1 MPRSQTDFSV
11 RLFYSYCHADSD
23 FRDEMQTTLSL
34 LKREGVLEEWYD
46 HLIVPGTSINAEVK
60 SRLELSDIVVFLF
73 SRDFIAS
80 DACMEEWEYA
90 QQLEIN
96 GKSITR
102 IPIIVRRC
110 EWLAVL
116 TNDDVK
122 ALPNDGKPVNGYGDP
137 DQAWHEIYQGI
148 EMAIQKMRNVFSPKP
163 EFIEEMN
170 KTEFF
175 SREAI
180 NLHDLYIFLT
190 LTRHDLRSDLS
201 LTSKDISSVS
211 ELLAI
216 KRALIHGQEKTGKT
230 TLARSLYLS
239 LVEQSKPVL
248 FLDLAQLGRGRP
260 ERRIREAYEEQFHGD
275 YSLWRQQEDKTLI
288 LDNLPA
294 DPRVLGF
301 ISYAKDHFDRIMVTV
316 QSDIFY
322 AYFRDEE
329 RFMDFQHLKIQPLTA
344 VQQEQLIRKRLQ
356 LLETPDRPVTDGLID
371 QVEAQVDSVVI
382 SNKVVPRYPFYV
394 LSILQTHESNMP
406 VNMTITSYGH
416 CYYVLIVASLIRA
429 GVSRSDHAINACL
442 NFAEQLSFAIYDHR
456 AERPNETFDFPAF
469 ERTYKEQFIIENAII
484 GRLKHPEYGI
494 ITQDGHFRSEYMY
507 YYFLARYMA
516 THLEASKLIIETMCE
531 ESHKQQNYLTLLFTI
546 HHVSDNT
553 IIDDILEKTKSK
565 LRTIDPATLVPRET
579 DRFANVVAKMPGTI
593 LTRKS
598 VEDARREERVR
609 RTEIQDDDLEADEP
623 AENGEIDI
631 VNDVY
636 RILKNNKILGQVL
649 RNKYSNIERSK
660 VEEIIDVVA
669 ESGLRLVNILL
680 IDEDEII
687 KLAGYI
693 ADQRP
698 EWDIDHIKRGLAFLS
713 FMWTMLQIEEIVT
726 SIHFPQIAEA
736 VAAVVNKRDNP
747 AYDLIGYF
755 SHLDSIEKLS
765 TRERNVLRRIWR
777 KHDDT
782 FLRCVIS
789 LRTQY
794 YMNTHESRAS
804 HEQAVCAVLGVP
816 YVARLGRGRN
826 SGTE

>member
-1 MPRSQTDFSV
+1 
-11 RLFYSYCHADSD
+11 
-23 FRDEMQTTLSL
+23 MQTTLRL

-46 HLIVPGTSINAEVK
+46 HLIVPGSSISAEVK
-60 SRLELSDIVVFLF
+60 SQLERSDIVVFLF

-80 DACMEEWEYA
+80 DACMDEWKYA
-90 QQLEIN
+90 QQLELN

-102 IPIIVRRC
+102 IPIIVRQC
-110 EWLAVL
+110 EWLEVL
-116 TNDDVK
+116 ANDNDDVK
-122 ALPNDGKPVNGYGDP
+122 ALPNDGKAVTRYGDP

-148 EMAIQKMRNVFSPKP
+148 KMAIQNIRNIFSPKTA
-163 EFIEEMN
+163 FIEEMN

-175 SREAI
+175 SREDI
-180 NLHDLYIFLT
+180 ELHDLYTFLT

-201 LTSKDISSVS
+201 LTSTDISSVS
-211 ELLAI
+211 ELLDT

-230 TLARSLYLS
+230 TLARFLYLS

-248 FLDLAQLGRGRP
+248 FLDSSQLGRGRP
-260 ERRIREAYEEQFHGD
+260 ERRIREAYQEQFHGD

-288 LDNLPA
+288 LDNLTE

-301 ISYAKDHFDRIMVTV
+301 ISYVKDHFDRIMVTV
-316 QSDIFY
+316 QTDIFY

-456 AERPNETFDFPAF
+456 AERPNETFDFSAF

-516 THLEASKLIIETMCE
+516 THLEASKPIIETMCE

-546 HHVSDNT
+546 HHVADNT

-565 LRTIDPATLVPRET
+565 LHTIDPATLVPRET

-609 RTEIQDDDLEADEP
+609 RTKIQDDDFEADEP

-669 ESGLRLVNILL
+669 ESGLRLVNLLL
-680 IDEDEII
+680 IDEDEIA

-713 FMWTMLQIEEIVT
+713 FMWTMLQIEEIVS

-755 SHLDSIEKLS
+755 SHLDGTEKLG
-765 TRERNVLRRIWR
+765 TRERNVLRRVWR
-777 KHDDT
+777 KHDDS

-804 HEQAVCAVLGVP
+804 DEQAVCAVLGVP

-826 SGTE
+826 PGVEESS